1 MKYDYENDFDEI
13 KIFPFWLVNLS
24 RYQKIK
30 NYKSYKKSELYNTC
44 YINSSIQCLFRL
56 DEFVKN
62 ILKCDE
68 GNLVIATKNLINRM
82 KNKYNNKQCSVYEI
96 KEAMGQK
103 DQIYKN
109 DEQQDANEFISN
121 YLNGLIEE
129 TNNTGKISWNYLEN
143 DKKYFLPFCN
153 KFIERKGKSFI
164 LDLFYGVLRTE
175 NYCKNCRYTFSIKFN
190 TFNIL
195 ELPITESIND
205 YKSLDIRDLLKNYIS
220 EKNSKIE
227 CCSVCKNEIK
237 IKTNIYSL
245 PKCLIIHFNGDNKKK
260 YENKINIQKSLN
272 LENFVYDKS
281 LNNDNDYFYHLKGI
295 ISYSNYSSQSGHY
308 KSACLVNNEKWYYF
322 DDNTYE
328 IDKNFL
334 RIYEDENPSI
344 LFYEK

>member
-1 MKYDYENDFDEI
+1 MDR
-13 KIFPFWLVNLS
+13 V
-24 RYQKIK
+24 
-30 NYKSYKKSELYNTC
+30 KKLAGLFELC
-44 YINSSIQCLFRL
+44 
-56 DEFVKN
+56 
-62 ILKCDE
+62 
-68 GNLVIATKNLINRM
+68 
-82 KNKYNNKQCSVYEI
+82 
-96 KEAMGQK
+96 
-103 DQIYKN
+103 
-109 DEQQDANEFISN
+109 
-121 YLNGLIEE
+121 
-129 TNNTGKISWNYLEN
+129 
-143 DKKYFLPFCN
+143 
-153 KFIERKGKSFI
+153 
-164 LDLFYGVLRTE
+164 LRTE